1 LQAII
6 RLFTKYKG
14 LRFLFAGGL
23 NTVICLILFAIL
35 INIGLNYLLA
45 STMVFIFGII
55 EGYLLSAVLVFRHK
69 INFRPLLRYSL
80 VYLVSYVVNI
90 TLLYICVDF
99 IKLSELNGQII
110 TSLLI
115 AALNYALVKKLVFKI
130 NFN

>member
-6 RLFTKYKG
+6 KLFTKYKG
-14 LRFLFAGGL
+14 LRFLFTGGL

-45 STMVFIFGII
+45 STVVFVFGVI

-99 IKLSELNGQII
+99 IKLSDLNGQIV
-110 TSLLI
+110 TSLLV

-130 NFN
+130 N

>member
-1 LQAII
+1 MQAII
-6 RLFTKYKG
+6 KLFTKYKG
-14 LRFLFAGGL
+14 LRFLFTGGL

-45 STMVFIFGII
+45 STVVFVFGVI

-99 IKLSELNGQII
+99 IKLSDLNGQIV
-110 TSLLI
+110 TSLLV

-130 NFN
+130 N

>member
-1 LQAII
+1 MQAII

-14 LRFLFAGGL
+14 LRFLFTGGL
-23 NTVICLILFAIL
+23 NAFICLILFAIL
-35 INIGLNYLLA
+35 INIRLNYLLA
-45 STMVFIFGII
+45 STVVFVFGVI

-99 IKLSELNGQII
+99 IKLSDLNGQIV
-110 TSLLI
+110 TSLLV

-130 NFN
+130 N